1 MPRTTFT
8 YNRCAGRACIVVVV
22 VVVVPPRPAPT
33 PPRPPRQARS
43 TNLSSAD
50 GVLIGQ
56 IRPGDGAA
64 RLIAA
69 RLVWVQVSA
78 KLDLPGD
85 PLGTPAGENDT

>member
-1 MPRTTFT
+1 MLHKA
-8 YNRCAGRACIVVVV
+8 NVVGNMCSLQRHKDI
-22 VVVVPPRPAPT
+22 PLDGARPL
-33 PPRPPRQARS
+33 RQARS

-69 RLVWVQVSA
+69 RLVRLQLCA
-78 KLDLPGD
+78 KLDRPGD
-85 PLGTPAGENDT
+85 PLGTRRGRTKIEKRSP